1 MPDINTVMAILRE
14 HLHELQKGRLKMSA
28 PVPARPEANE
38 YAPDYEKY
46 VSLVPDEDLVKT
58 LERQGAETVALLRS
72 LTEEQGAHR
81 YEPGKWS
88 VKQVVGHVSDG
99 ERLFSYRALSI
110 GRGDRAALPG
120 MEQEEWMAGVDFDAR
135 TLASLVDEF
144 EAVRSATLHLLR
156 HLSPEAWVRRGVVS
170 DNEVTVRAL
179 AYIIAGHE
187 AHHIRVLRERY
198 L

>member
-1 MPDINTVMAILRE
+1 
-14 HLHELQKGRLKMSA
+14 MSA
-28 PVPARPEANE
+28 PAPARPESNE
-38 YAPDYEKY
+38 YASYYERY
-46 VSLVPDEDLVKT
+46 ISLVPDGDLVET
-58 LERQGAETVALLRS
+58 LERQGAETLALLRT

-88 VKQVVGHVSDG
+88 VKQLVGHVNDG

-110 GRGDRAALPG
+110 ARCDRAALPG
-120 MEQEEWMAGVDFDAR
+120 MEQDEWMAGVDFDAR
-135 TLASLVDEF
+135 SLASLADEF

-156 HLSPEAWVRRGVVS
+156 HLSPEAWARRGVAS
-170 DNEVTVRAL
+170 DNEVTALAL

-187 AHHIRVLRERY
+187 AHHLRILRERY